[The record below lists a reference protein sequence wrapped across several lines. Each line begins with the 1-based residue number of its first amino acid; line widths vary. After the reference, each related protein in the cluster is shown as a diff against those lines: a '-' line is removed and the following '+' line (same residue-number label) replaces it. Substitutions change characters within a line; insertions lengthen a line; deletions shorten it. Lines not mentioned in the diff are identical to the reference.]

1 MVSSSSAALN
11 TTDTDDD
18 DGCSEKGEGVGTGGA
33 KPEQVGTR
41 KKKLSRERTLTIC
54 LISDERSGRL

>member
-18 DGCSEKGEGVGTGGA
+18 DGCSEKGEGVGKGVPNLNRLG
-33 KPEQVGTR
+33 QGTR
-41 KKKLSRERTLTIC
+41 N
-54 LISDERSGRL
+54 